1 MTAKKE
7 STVCY
12 NDNTFVYEIL
22 SCEGYV
28 IMMFYVPKEQGFVNQ
43 SSIICNQQWILF

>member
-7 STVCY
+7 STVHY
-12 NDNTFVYEIL
+12 NDNALVYEIL

-28 IMMFYVPKEQGFVNQ
+28 IMIFYVLQEQVFVNQ
-43 SSIICNQQWILF
+43 GFIICNQL